1 MEKVFRFIVRSK
13 RDADAVKAVITRFY
27 DNWNI
32 DVVTLHGARSI
43 EDVSERLRGLLA
55 SDKYNIV
62 LLGRE
67 DRRVVEALEDRV
79 PVNTVVH
86 MVPRARIRNTRLE
99 HLYHEIEVARSK
111 IRLRVTWLREDKVY
125 SLTSIGD
132 KLEAYD
138 YNPAYDIFLGIGEWF
153 KKHVEKIIRGP
164 IGSNPLIVRGM
175 GGRHYIYSGRKLYA
189 ELLVPDEG
197 LEPKGSLIG
206 TTDPLD
212 VSLEDLIRVN
222 TDVIRV
228 HEQISLSILEY
239 FKDKVDVVLVPWSG
253 GKDSTAAL
261 LLAVKVFGRDRVRPV
276 YVDTGVD
283 FPWIK
288 PYLDR
293 IAKRLG
299 INYNVE
305 YAGIDREII
314 ENRREMPSHNNRWC
328 TMLKIEAVHRFIR
341 RHKGSR
347 KLLVLGDRDTESERR
362 SKRPVVRVEDE
373 ETITV
378 APLKMWS
385 TMHVQ
390 LYLLMNN
397 VELNPLY
404 EHGFYRLGCYI
415 CPALRSWELNIMV
428 NDPEVNKSIR
438 SLPLYKYF
446 IELRRK
452 SKNLS

>member
-1 MEKVFRFIVRSK
+1 MGKVFRFIVRSK

-27 DNWNI
+27 EAWNI

-67 DRRVVEALEDRV
+67 DRRVVEALEDKV

-125 SLTSIGD
+125 SLTSRGD

-138 YNPAYDIFLGIGEWF
+138 YNPAYDVFLGIGEWF
-153 KKHVEKIIRGP
+153 KKHIERIIGGP
-164 IGSNPLIVRGM
+164 VGSNPLIVRRM
-175 GGRHYIYSGRKLYA
+175 GGRHYIYNGSRLHA

-197 LEPKGSLIG
+197 LEPKGDLID
-206 TTDPLD
+206 TSDPLD
-212 VSLEDLIRVN
+212 VNLEDLIRVN
-222 TDVIRV
+222 ASVIRI
-228 HEQISLSILEY
+228 HEQISLRILEY
-239 FKDKVDVVLVPWSG
+239 FKDRVDVVIVPWSG
-253 GKDSTAAL
+253 GKDSTVAL

-293 IAKRLG
+293 IAEKLG
-299 INYNVE
+299 INYSVE

-314 ENRREMPSHNNRWC
+314 ENKREMPSHNNRWC

-341 RHKGSR
+341 RHKGLR

-362 SKRPVVRVEDE
+362 SRRPVVRVEDE
-373 ETITV
+373 ETIAV

-428 NDPEVNKSIR
+428 NDPEINKSIR

-452 SKNLS
+452 PGTLS